1 VIDDS
6 GRPRLS
12 SDARLRFDRHLQR
25 YLLLN
30 PESGVLLS
38 GNAASIVQLCTGENT
53 VADIVRRL
61 TGADGGAKRA
71 DIERDVHAFL
81 GQLVERMFVDMD
93 G

>member
-1 VIDDS
+1 MIDNS

-12 SDARLRFDRHLQR
+12 SEARLRFDRHLQR

-53 VADIVRRL
+53 VADIVVHL
-61 TGADGGAKRA
+61 SGAQNGAKRA
-71 DIERDVHAFL
+71 EVERDVHAFL
-81 GQLVERMFVDMD
+81 GELVERLFVRMD
-93 G
+93 